1 MLQNQKIVWMVP
13 GIPAFFVAIDF
24 MFPLPDFAYS
34 VFFIPG
40 LVLAFM
46 GKFYSRV
53 LHRTLQTTK
62 KVVMLLKYFLCQSI
76 LLK

>member
-1 MLQNQKIVWMVP
+1 MLQNQKIVWRMP

-24 MFPLPDFAYS
+24 MFPLLDFAYS

-53 LHRTLQTTK
+53 L
-62 KVVMLLKYFLCQSI
+62 
-76 LLK
+76 